1 MQQQRKESSYCTYAS
16 ISVSSC
22 RRLTTRRH
30 DGNNPLLTH
39 AQQALAAPPAPECT
53 HMHAL
58 PALLLGATACTS
70 YQLPSPALVS
80 PPQGCAA
87 NTNDTCERYLL
98 VGLLCVSYGPI

>member
-80 PPQGCAA
+80 VLHPLKAV
-87 NTNDTCERYLL
+87 LL
-98 VGLLCVSYGPI
+98 IQMTPARDIC